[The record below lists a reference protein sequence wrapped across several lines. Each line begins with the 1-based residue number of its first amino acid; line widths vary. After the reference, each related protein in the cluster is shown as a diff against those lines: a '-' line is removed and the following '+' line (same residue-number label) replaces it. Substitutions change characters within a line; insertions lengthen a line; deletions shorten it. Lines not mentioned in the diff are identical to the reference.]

1 MNIYR
6 KLLEKEHRKNN
17 SFAKY
22 CNKLFLI
29 KQEMNIYRKLLE
41 KERRKHNYF
50 AKYCNK
56 LFLIKQEMNIYQKLL
71 EKEQRKHNS
80 SIADAT
86 LSVTRKL
93 LGEE

>member
-6 KLLEKEHRKNN
+6 KLW
-17 SFAKY
+17 
-22 CNKLFLI
+22 
-29 KQEMNIYRKLLE
+29 E

-71 EKEQRKHNS
+71 EKEQRKQF
-80 SIADAT
+80 
-86 LSVTRKL
+86 
-93 LGEE
+93 